1 MRISKRGEYGI
12 RAMIMLATPSIDG
25 SIPTYLI
32 KDIAQQQVI
41 PVKFL
46 EQILLTL
53 KNAGILN
60 SKVGKGGGYYLA
72 RSSEHIT
79 IGMIIRALD
88 GPIAPI
94 RCVSQV
100 AYEPCDCPD
109 ESSCGLRMVMGE
121 VREAT
126 TGILDNKT
134 LSSVVRWE
142 ANQKPK

>member
-1 MRISKRGEYGI
+1 MRLSKRGEYGI
-12 RAMIMLATPSIDG
+12 RAMTTLATPTEDG
-25 SIPTYLI
+25 ALPILLI
-32 KDIAQQQVI
+32 KEIARQQSI

-53 KNAGILN
+53 KNAGLLS
-60 SKVGKGGGYYLA
+60 SKVGKGGGYHLA
-72 RSSEHIT
+72 KSPNSIT

-109 ESSCGLRMVMGE
+109 EDSCGLRMVMSE
-121 VREAT
+121 VREAMT
-126 TGILDNKT
+126 EVLDNKT
-134 LSSVVRWE
+134 LASVVSWE
-142 ANQKPK
+142 EAQRKD